1 MPSRALFKTLL
12 RVSLTHMNKR
22 ANTGVKKAN
31 KATIAMYG
39 KVSFPIQ
46 SKYIRFVHQLIHKL
60 QLAGF
65 GILTF
70 PLSHLDKVASI
81 SSINPLRSIT
91 NTHKSVIISN
101 FAISISNRFL
111 FFQGTCVWVYG

>member
-1 MPSRALFKTLL
+1 MPSRALFKALL
-12 RVSLTHMNKR
+12 RVSLIHTNKR

-39 KVSFPIQ
+39 KVSLPIQ
-46 SKYIRFVHQLIHKL
+46 SKYIRFVHQLIQRL
-60 QLAGF
+60 QLNGF
-65 GILTF
+65 GILAF

-81 SSINPLRSIT
+81 SSINPLRSII
-91 NTHKSVIISN
+91 NTIKSVIISSS
-101 FAISISNRFL
+101 AISISNRFL

>member
-1 MPSRALFKTLL
+1 MPSRALFKSLL

-46 SKYIRFVHQLIHKL
+46 SKYIRFTHHEQHKL
-60 QLAGF
+60 QLKGF

-70 PLSHLDKVASI
+70 PFNHLDKAVSI
-81 SSINPLRSIT
+81 SSINPLRSIM
-91 NTHKSVIISN
+91 NTIKSVIKSSS
-101 FAISISNRFL
+101 AISISNRFL

>member
-1 MPSRALFKTLL
+1 MPSRALFKSLL
-12 RVSLTHMNKR
+12 RVSLIHTNKR

-31 KATIAMYG
+31 KATIAIYG

-46 SKYIRFVHQLIHKL
+46 SKYIRFVHHEQHKL
-60 QLAGF
+60 QLNGF

-70 PLSHLDKVASI
+70 PLSHLDKAVSI
-81 SSINPLRSIT
+81 SSINPLRSII
-91 NTHKSVIISN
+91 NTIKSVIISS

>member
-1 MPSRALFKTLL
+1 MPSRALFKSLL

-46 SKYIRFVHQLIHKL
+46 SKYIRFVHHEQHKL
-60 QLAGF
+60 QEKGF

-70 PLSHLDKVASI
+70 PLSHLDKVAST

-91 NTHKSVIISN
+91 NTHKSVIISSSV
-101 FAISISNRFL
+101 ISISNRFL
-111 FFQGTCVWVYG
+111 FFQGTCVWVFG

>member
-1 MPSRALFKTLL
+1 MPSRALFKSLL
-12 RVSLTHMNKR
+12 RVSLTHTNKR

-46 SKYIRFVHQLIHKL
+46 SKYIRFVHHEQHKL
-60 QLAGF
+60 QENGF

-81 SSINPLRSIT
+81 SSIKPLRSII
-91 NTHKSVIISN
+91 NTINSVIISS

-111 FFQGTCVWVYG
+111 FFQGTCVWVFG